1 MGAGL
6 AAGCVRAPRKSRQ
19 ARAKPSRRVG
29 ESSWLTE
36 KRRTLMRR
44 LSITVDLRP
53 MRMVSKM

>member
-19 ARAKPSRRVG
+19 ASAKPSRRV
-29 ESSWLTE
+29 ELATE

-44 LSITVDLRP
+44 LSITVDLCQ
-53 MRMVSKM
+53 MRTVSKM